1 MHQTVNWVLLYK
13 FKAGLPSE
21 FVEMRVDDKTVTCC
35 TGQAKT
41 WGECEELAFDDVERA
56 NTAFRQKL
64 SEMEAAGFLLTR
76 EWHYNPASFDF
87 ECLAAEIATSAR
99 KAFAAI
105 REAHRNEKITA
116 YAVTSDD
123 SVMTIGAVANSA
135 EAFLAVNNDP
145 DILWNAAEWSFYEG
159 AEYFDIPYRMLLIRC
174 RDEPEHET
182 IPFQEFHAGVVEA
195 CVRALEELDK
205 EGLFGAGQDRENSI
219 VLFQITDSEYLDDA
233 VKRLNTP
240 DAYRR
245 FREWWEAWN

>member
-13 FKAGLPSE
+13 FKDGLPSE
-21 FVEMRVDDKTVTCC
+21 FAELRVEDKTVTCC

-87 ECLAAEIATSAR
+87 DCLAAEIATSAR

-105 REAHRNEKITA
+105 RESHRNEKITA

-174 RDEPEHET
+174 RDEPERET

-219 VLFQITDSEYLDDA
+219 VLFQISGSEYLDDA

>member
-13 FKAGLPSE
+13 SKAGVPSE
-21 FVEMRVDDKTVTCC
+21 FAELRVDDKTVTCC
-35 TGQAKT
+35 TGHVRT
-41 WGECEELAFDDVERA
+41 WGNCEEFTFDDVESA
-56 NTAFRQKL
+56 NAAFLQKL
-64 SEMEAAGFLLTR
+64 SELQVAGFLLTR
-76 EWHYNPASFDF
+76 EWHLNPASFDYD
-87 ECLAAEIATSAR
+87 CLAKEIATSAR

-105 REAHRNEKITA
+105 REAHPNEKITA

-135 EAFLAVNNDP
+135 EAFLSVSDDP

-159 AEYFDIPYRMLLIRC
+159 SEYFDIPYRMLLIRC
-174 RDEPEHET
+174 REQSGCEAM
-182 IPFQEFHAGVVEA
+182 PFQEFHNGVVEA
-195 CVRALEELDK
+195 CVRALEELDR
-205 EGLFGAGQDRENSI
+205 EGLFGVGQERENSI